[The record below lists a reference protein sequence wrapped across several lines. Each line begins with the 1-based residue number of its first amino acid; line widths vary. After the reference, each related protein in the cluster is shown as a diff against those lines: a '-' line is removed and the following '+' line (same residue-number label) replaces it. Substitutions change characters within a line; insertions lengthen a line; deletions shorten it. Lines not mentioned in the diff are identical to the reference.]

1 LFNGVWCSGLGQ
13 RQMVGHELGLDGLG
27 RYVAG
32 GVQESGQGGVG
43 AICCPCDL
51 ECELMADDGDE
62 PDTSAAP
69 MARPDTPM
77 MSLATTPS

>member
-1 LFNGVWCSGLGQ
+1 
-13 RQMVGHELGLDGLG
+13 MVGHELGLDGLG

-32 GVQESGQGGVG
+32 SVQESGQGGVG

-62 PDTSAAP
+62 PDTSQG
-69 MARPDTPM
+69 
-77 MSLATTPS
+77 